1 MTGKGQRVMQEQT
14 ETIRMKEQGE
24 EMEIDLI
31 ELMYYFRSKLA
42 WIVSAFLAGA
52 VLMGLVTYF
61 CITPKYKAWSKIY
74 MVSASSDS
82 IVDLTDLNI
91 GDSLS
96 SDYAELLQTRPVFE
110 EAIGN
115 LKLDYEYDELL
126 EMVDISTVND
136 TRILQVTVESADPEE
151 ARDIANELADQS
163 VSKLPQL
170 MDTSTPNIAEYAILP
185 EEPSSPSYALNIMA
199 GALVLTVLVLG
210 ALTFGYVT
218 DDTFKSAEDVESAFG
233 IMPLT
238 VIPESDI
245 GELSEK
251 NERHMKKEG
260 RLKRLLR
267 GRSGNRAKAQKNRE
281 GRS

>member
-1 MTGKGQRVMQEQT
+1 MQGQT
-14 ETIRMKEQGE
+14 ETIQMREQDE
-24 EMEIDLI
+24 EMEIDLV
-31 ELMYYFRSKLA
+31 ELLYYFRSKLV
-42 WIVSAFLAGA
+42 WIISAFVIGA
-52 VLMGLVTYF
+52 VAMGLITYF

-82 IVDLTDLNI
+82 IVNLTDLNI

-96 SDYAELLQTRPVFE
+96 SDYAELLRTRPVFE
-110 EAIGN
+110 EAIEN
-115 LKLDYEYDELL
+115 LGLDYDYDELL
-126 EMVDISTVND
+126 GMVEISTVND
-136 TRILQVTVESADPEE
+136 TRILQVTAESTDPKE

-163 VSKLPQL
+163 VSKLPDL

-185 EEPSSPSYALNIMA
+185 ENPSSPSYAVNIMA
-199 GALVLTVLVLG
+199 GALVLMLLVL
-210 ALTFGYVT
+210 AILTFNYVT

-251 NERHMKKEG
+251 NERHKKKSSG
-260 RLKRLLR
+260 FKRILTKR
-267 GRSGNRAKAQKNRE
+267 KSKKKVKSEKKRE
-281 GRS
+281 NKR